1 MSSQEVELDF
11 EFSNE
16 ELANFLENFS
26 EKIREGQVGL
36 SFKGKEEVEIEPNK
50 ENRLEMEF
58 FESETVKQLELE
70 IKLRQEMESTDEGR
84 RKIRVEV
91 V

>member
-36 SFKGKEEVEIEPNK
+36 SFKGKEEVEIEPNQ